1 MKKMKRKNQK
11 KKNNNNN
18 VEMNKA
24 LGKALAETEGRDWL
38 AVQVY

>member
-1 MKKMKRKNQK
+1 MKAMKRKNQK
-11 KKNNNNN
+11 KKNNN
-18 VEMNKA
+18 VEMKKA

>member
-1 MKKMKRKNQK
+1 MKAMKRKNQK
-11 KKNNNNN
+11 KNNT
-18 VEMNKA
+18 VEMKKA